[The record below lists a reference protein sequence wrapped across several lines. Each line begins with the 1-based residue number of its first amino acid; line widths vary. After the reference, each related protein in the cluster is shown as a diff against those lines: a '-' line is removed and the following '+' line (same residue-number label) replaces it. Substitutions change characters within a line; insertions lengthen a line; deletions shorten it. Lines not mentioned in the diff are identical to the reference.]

1 MQSCTVPRQIYRLA
15 ISLALLLLLSGCG
28 AQAAPVATQPLPV
41 ATPTEVATG
50 DGDGDDHA
58 GDDHAHDATELP
70 AVGPVTLAAGE
81 KIQVVAT
88 TSIVADVVAQVGGEA
103 IELTTLMPF
112 GADAHS
118 YTAAPQDMRI
128 LNNAQ
133 VIFINGL
140 HLEEA
145 LTPVF
150 GNLDLPVPVVAV
162 NAGVATLAFDD
173 EHEGEDHAGED
184 HADEA
189 EGDDHQHVG
198 EDPHTWQDVANVM
211 IWVENIEH
219 VLSDLDPANR
229 EKYAES
235 AERYLSELEE
245 LDTEIRQVLATVPA
259 AKRQLV
265 TDHDT
270 LQYFAAAY
278 DFEVVGALTPSFST
292 LASASA
298 QELATLQRQVQERA
312 VQAIFVGTTTNPGLA
327 KQLADDLG
335 ITVVTLF
342 SDSLSEPGGV
352 AATYV
357 EMMRYNAT
365 AIANALVD

>member
-1 MQSCTVPRQIYRLA
+1 MQSCTIPRQIYRLA

-28 AQAAPVATQPLPV
+28 APAAPVATQPLPV
-41 ATPTEVATG
+41 ATPTEVAAG
-50 DGDGDDHA
+50 DVDGHDHA
-58 GDDHAHDATELP
+58 DDDYADDDHAHDATELP
-70 AVGPVTLAAGE
+70 AVAPVTLAAGE
-81 KIQVVAT
+81 KLQVVAT
-88 TSIVADVVAQVGGEA
+88 TSIVADVVAKVGGET

-128 LNNAQ
+128 LNNAH

-145 LTPVF
+145 LAPVF

-173 EHEGEDHAGED
+173 EHEGED

-235 AERYLSELEE
+235 AERYRSELEE
-245 LDTEIRQVLATVPA
+245 LDREIRQVLATVPA

-278 DFEVVGALTPSFST
+278 DFEVVGAITPSFST

-298 QELATLQRQVQERA
+298 QELATLQRQMQEGA
-312 VQAIFVGTTTNPGLA
+312 VQVIFVGTTTNPGLA

-335 ITVVTLF
+335 ITVVTLY
-342 SDSLSEPGGV
+342 SDSLSEPQGV